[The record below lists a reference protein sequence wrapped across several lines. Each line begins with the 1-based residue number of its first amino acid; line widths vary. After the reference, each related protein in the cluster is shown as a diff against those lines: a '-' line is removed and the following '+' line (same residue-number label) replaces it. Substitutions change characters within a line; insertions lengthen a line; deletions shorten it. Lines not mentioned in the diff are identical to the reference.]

1 METLKQA
8 GYTVKDGRQ
17 ALGISRSGYYA
28 LKLPK
33 EETRKTSG
41 LKNAKLLEK
50 IKAIKT
56 DHPFWGYRR
65 VWAWLV
71 HREKMQVNEKK
82 VRRIMKE
89 HGLMATQT
97 VHKAKRR
104 PQRNKPRADRPGQ
117 Y

>member
-82 VRRIMKE
+82 GSEDNERTWT
-89 HGLMATQT
+89 HGHPDSSQ
-97 VHKAKRR
+97 
-104 PQRNKPRADRPGQ
+104 GQ
-117 Y
+117 EETTKK